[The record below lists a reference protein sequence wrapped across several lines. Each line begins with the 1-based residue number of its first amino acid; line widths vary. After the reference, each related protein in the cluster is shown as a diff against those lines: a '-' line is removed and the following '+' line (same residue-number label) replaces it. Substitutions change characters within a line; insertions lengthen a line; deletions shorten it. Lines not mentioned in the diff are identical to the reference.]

1 MWGSD
6 ALELQPFVSVCEL
19 HKKRE
24 RKGKAGEE
32 SLKDSKSTFLFTATW
47 KDAQPT
53 SPLKC
58 WTNSLKSLKN
68 KCIDEMGKEK
78 LLKGPKVNK
87 QLTNKTNQT
96 KTPKS

>member
-1 MWGSD
+1 MWDSD
-6 ALELQPFVSVCEL
+6 ALGLQPLVSMCEL
-19 HKKRE
+19 HRKRE

-32 SLKDSKSTFLFTATW
+32 SLKDSKSTFLFTATR

-58 WTNSLKSLKN
+58 WTNSLRSLKN
-68 KCIDEMGKEK
+68 KCINEMGKGE
-78 LLKGPKVNK
+78 LLKGPKINK